1 MRFRALSPNG
11 VLLYC
16 TDDALNP
23 TEFLSLELVNGA
35 LVYKFD
41 AGAGLVRMR
50 SNYNNYY
57 NNHYNNYSA
66 GGRWWTVSSSI
77 RGGMDSGSITGS

>member
-16 TDDALNP
+16 TDDVLNP
-23 TEFLSLELVNGA
+23 THFLSLELVNGA

-41 AGAGLVRMR
+41 AGAGLIRIQ
-50 SNYNNYY
+50 SNYNNY
-57 NNHYNNYSA
+57 SS
-66 GGRWWTVSSSI
+66 GGHWWTVSSSI
-77 RGGMDSGSITGS
+77 IGRMDSGPITGS